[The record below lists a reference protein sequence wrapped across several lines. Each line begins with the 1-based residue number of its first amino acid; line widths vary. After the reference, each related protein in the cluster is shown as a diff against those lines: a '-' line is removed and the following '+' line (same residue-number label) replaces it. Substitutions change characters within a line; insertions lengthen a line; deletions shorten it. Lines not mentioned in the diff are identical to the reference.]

1 MCVAAAS
8 MFFVA
13 TGLLADPP
21 DSVKPVLRE
30 GTFVMRDTTTHP
42 PSPVSAKAL
51 ERLNANSTEKWNVQ
65 WHRTTGLPGIGGG
78 VTKKKYEGSPLSN
91 RRRKGAWI

>member
-1 MCVAAAS
+1 MRTIRPGPRRVWKNTVVLMCLAAVS
-8 MFFVA
+8 LFFVA

-21 DSVKPVLRE
+21 DSAKPSLRE

-65 WHRTTGLPGIGGG
+65 WHRNRPGF
-78 VTKKKYEGSPLSN
+78 
-91 RRRKGAWI
+91 R